1 MPDVM
6 RSHNRVHIRDKL
18 VWTTLSILIFLVAS
32 QMPLYGI
39 VSSSKSD
46 PIYWMRPIL
55 ASSKDSL
62 MELGILPLITANMII
77 QLF

>member
-1 MPDVM
+1 
-6 RSHNRVHIRDKL
+6 
-18 VWTTLSILIFLVAS
+18 
-32 QMPLYGI
+32 MPLYGI

-77 QLF
+77 QLFSALGVLSQNNESREDSLLINQASKMLTI